1 MRYMTNLICRRW
13 FGATQQFGCRKMRG
27 LCPGAGRPEAG
38 RGNHALLLEPDAR
51 SDSLFC
57 FKDPF
62 ANGADSAMT
71 ATENLYPVG
80 CCRVSLS
87 YFDSTQSR
95 IRQYAAESVLGPSEL
110 KQAPRAKSIIIYYR
124 AHARDS
130 AFQDT
135 IVRDVQHRSK
145 SERE

>member
-1 MRYMTNLICRRW
+1 
-13 FGATQQFGCRKMRG
+13 
-27 LCPGAGRPEAG
+27 
-38 RGNHALLLEPDAR
+38 
-51 SDSLFC
+51 
-57 FKDPF
+57 
-62 ANGADSAMT
+62 MT
-71 ATENLYPVG
+71 AAENLYPLG